1 MNPSEI
7 GLINAPTLRTNPYK
21 NHFQSQF
28 LLIGSFSVT
37 TIHHVSI
44 IFSYVPHGFLRKH
57 HPAPMVFNHL
67 RARARDAAGAAL
79 GSGEGAAPGLSK
91 AAAVQTTGW
100 ELVLLLCHGFLDEDG
115 WYLVYLVHVYIYIYI
130 LTVIVYYIHTLI
142 WCKLT

>member
-44 IFSYVPHGFLRKH
+44 IFSYVSHGFLRKH
-57 HPAPMVFNHL
+57 HPAPMVFTSQGASARCSRRSAWQRRRRST
-67 RARARDAAGAAL
+67 RAFQSCRRPDDWMGTCA
-79 GSGEGAAPGLSK
+79 
-91 AAAVQTTGW
+91 TTVPWFFGW
-100 ELVLLLCHGFLDEDG
+100 G
-115 WYLVYLVHVYIYIYI
+115 WMISSISSTCVYIYI